1 MKKITAFILILML
14 IFFVVGCS
22 KGAPGKQAETKTQSS
37 GQTAIDEDVQ
47 DLDEVDKDVGDAGL
61 DETEQ
66 GLDLGL

>member
-1 MKKITAFILILML
+1 MKKVISMFLILML
-14 IFFVVGCS
+14 ILFIAGCA
-22 KGAPGKQAETKTQSS
+22 KNAPEKTETKTQSS